1 MPARF
6 KVDEN
11 LPAEIAELLNSRGHD
26 AVTVADQGW
35 SGLPD
40 NLLGRRIQQEDRW
53 IVTADKGFG
62 DVRHHPPGSHAGVL
76 LLRSAEEGLD
86 DYLRLAT
93 EAVGRVDFDDA
104 AGAVVVVTNRGVRIR
119 KVP

>member
-11 LPAEIAELLNSRGHD
+11 LPAEIAEFLNNRGYD

-40 NLLGRRIQQEDRW
+40 DLLRRRIHREVRW
-53 IVTADKGFG
+53 IVTADKAFG
-62 DVRHHPPGSHAGVL
+62 DVRHYPPGSHAGVL

-93 EAVGRVDFDDA
+93 DAVDRVDFDDA
-104 AGAVVVVTNRGVRIR
+104 AGA
-119 KVP
+119 